1 MKRCITQILGLIMAV
16 FMLLPALPGFAEDT
30 VIEEP
35 ISEAAVEVILSPDA
49 DESVELVPEI
59 SLFDDETLMPE
70 ETLEASV
77 PEAEEASA
85 TKAAVENQ
93 PIAAN
98 SIPSKLT
105 LGVKETYKIDTSG
118 LKGKMTYKSSETK
131 IVTVSKKGVIK
142 AKKAGNAKITVCAGN
157 TVLAAIELTVKA
169 APNKVALSKTK
180 LAMNKGETYALQAS
194 LPKNTASKITWTSS
208 DKKVASVTADGVVTA
223 RKAGTAKIT
232 AKTFNGKRSVCTVNV
247 AKNVFPFTVKSGVI
261 TAYNGVGGTVI
272 IPAVDA
278 RGKPVTAIGDG
289 AFRGNGD
296 ITSVEIEGEYL
307 SKIGNSAFEGC
318 GSLTQA
324 RLSGSVLSIGKRA
337 FANCPKLAHVEIP
350 SGISHIA
357 SNAFANHGDLTISGW
372 KNSDAQ
378 AFAKKKGIPFLA
390 DYPAAESLY
399 RTTVFGALD
408 QDNNT
413 RNGKEPVLWYILE
426 SDGSTA
432 TLISVDA
439 LDGGCFH
446 EDPWDYDNNVW
457 EKCTLRAWLN
467 GAFIDAAFTPQEQEA
482 LQTVTVPAE
491 SNPQYPGRSP
501 GNATKDR
508 VWLLSIS
515 ETLKYFKTDESRRAM
530 VTATA
535 MRHGAWDKEGY
546 GFWWLRVPG
555 RYSDSIVKVDFD
567 GEIDYQG
574 TTTSNY
580 MGSIRP
586 VIRIKY

>member
-35 ISEAAVEVILSPDA
+35 ISQAAVEVILSPDA

-208 DKKVASVTADGVVTA
+208 DKKVASVTADG
-223 RKAGTAKIT
+223 RRRCDRPEGRHREDH
-232 AKTFNGKRSVCTVNV
+232 GKDFQR
-247 AKNVFPFTVKSGVI
+247 
-261 TAYNGVGGTVI
+261 
-272 IPAVDA
+272 
-278 RGKPVTAIGDG
+278 
-289 AFRGNGD
+289 
-296 ITSVEIEGEYL
+296 
-307 SKIGNSAFEGC
+307 
-318 GSLTQA
+318 QA
-324 RLSGSVLSIGKRA
+324 QCVH
-337 FANCPKLAHVEIP
+337 CEC
-350 SGISHIA
+350 
-357 SNAFANHGDLTISGW
+357 
-372 KNSDAQ
+372 
-378 AFAKKKGIPFLA
+378 
-390 DYPAAESLY
+390 
-399 RTTVFGALD
+399 
-408 QDNNT
+408 
-413 RNGKEPVLWYILE
+413 GKE
-426 SDGSTA
+426 
-432 TLISVDA
+432 
-439 LDGGCFH
+439 
-446 EDPWDYDNNVW
+446 
-457 EKCTLRAWLN
+457 
-467 GAFIDAAFTPQEQEA
+467 
-482 LQTVTVPAE
+482 
-491 SNPQYPGRSP
+491 
-501 GNATKDR
+501 
-508 VWLLSIS
+508 
-515 ETLKYFKTDESRRAM
+515 
-530 VTATA
+530 
-535 MRHGAWDKEGY
+535 
-546 GFWWLRVPG
+546 RVPLHGQKRRHHCLQRRRRDRDNPRCG
-555 RYSDSIVKVDFD
+555 RQGKACHGHRRWRLP
-567 GEIDYQG
+567 GERRHHQRGDRGRI
-574 TTTSNY
+574 
-580 MGSIRP
+580 P
-586 VIRIKY
+586 VEDRQLGL